1 MHDVMGRG
9 VTAGERAATIEDVT
23 KVRTQIKKPSSCQR
37 LSQCIMLSIDSV
49 ATEEGTRLSEL

>member
-23 KVRTQIKKPSSCQR
+23 KV
-37 LSQCIMLSIDSV
+37 SV